1 MPEVKENGLELL
13 NQKLKGFKWAC
24 RLMLF
29 GGLLSLFASVMS
41 LVDPRIYREVVQTGT
56 ISKFLSFGSSV
67 QDLIT
72 VPAALILVVLTL
84 KLLRQLKQI
93 KQPQNSQQSLGKN
106 HIKTLMAVTGL
117 GFYLFYG
124 YGLYVIQGQYTSLY
138 LVYLAIFSL
147 TLYGVIAGIVALV
160 QNEKVVIQLPHSQR
174 RVITGFLMFI
184 LIVLIPV
191 WILRM
196 QHDLYSRMPGEV
208 YGVFVLDLGV
218 VFPAIAYVIW
228 QLIRK
233 TNFGVML
240 AGVAL
245 IKALTLCLSV
255 ALGEILKPLYGF
267 GQDVSMVIIFTLLT
281 VVSGGLSVAL
291 FSRLE
296 IQENR

>member
-1 MPEVKENGLELL
+1 MPEVKENGTGLL
-13 NQKLKGFKWAC
+13 SPKSASLSAAC
-24 RLMLF
+24 KLMLS
-29 GGLLSLFASVMS
+29 GGLLSLFASVIS
-41 LVDPRIYREVVQTGT
+41 LVDPRVYQEVVQSGT
-56 ISKFLSFGSSV
+56 ISRFLSFGSSV

-72 VPAALILVVLTL
+72 APAALLLIVLTL
-84 KLLRQLKQI
+84 KFSGQMK
-93 KQPQNSQQSLGKN
+93 KPQDSQHSLSKG
-106 HIKTLMAVTGL
+106 HIKTLMAMTGL
-117 GFYLFYG
+117 GSYLFYG

-147 TLYGVIAGIVALV
+147 TLYGVIAGIVALAQNKKVIV
-160 QNEKVVIQLPHSQR
+160 QIPHLLR
-174 RVITGFLMFI
+174 RVISGFLMFI
-184 LIVLIPV
+184 LIILIPV

-255 ALGEILKPLYGF
+255 ALGEILKPIYGF
-267 GQDVSMVIIFTLLT
+267 GQDVGMVLIFTLLT
-281 VVSGGLSVAL
+281 VVSGGLSLAL

-296 IQENR
+296 IEDNR